1 MNTLMAAQ
9 KTEPIMS
16 DKNHADFG
24 KGATGRALDE
34 LCINTIRT
42 LTIDAVQKAESGHP
56 GLPMGCADFA
66 YILWTKY
73 LKHNPANPSW
83 KDRDRFVLSAGH
95 GSMLLYSLLHLCG
108 YESVSLDEIK
118 NFRQWGSHTP
128 GHPEHEVPGVE
139 TTTGPL
145 GQGAGNAVGIAIGEA
160 WQRAVFGE
168 VADHH
173 TYAIVSDGDLMEGVA
188 AEAASLAGHLGLN
201 RLIFFYDDN
210 QVSIEGKTELAYSD
224 DVASRFRGYRWNVI
238 SIDGQ
243 DHDQIVK
250 ALDAARAEKQRPTI
264 IIGKTVIG
272 YGSPKLQGTPKA
284 HSDAFGVE
292 EVAATKRNL
301 GWPDDAFFL
310 VPDSVRARFAEV
322 KTKGIQAEAEWKKRF
337 DSWARAN
344 PDRAAAWDACWEKK
358 IPADLEKQ
366 MPKFDPAKPDAT
378 RNAGGK
384 VVELLFKTVPAFIGG
399 SADLAPST
407 KTWIKE
413 YGSFE
418 KETPSG
424 RNLHFGVREHGMG
437 AILNGLAYHGGFI
450 PFGSTFFVFSDYMR
464 PAMRLAALG
473 RLQVIYVFTHD
484 SIFVGEDGPTH
495 EPVEQA
501 ASLRAM
507 PNMTVIRPGDSA
519 ETAYAW
525 IAALNNRQGPT
536 SLLLTRQNLPQ
547 IDRTRYGK
555 AADLLKGA
563 YVLAGAPDEK
573 ILFLATG
580 SEVHLALAAHEKLLA
595 EGIGSRVVAMPSWE
609 LFEKQDRKYKDSV
622 IPPSLKKRIA
632 VEAGAALGWDRYMGP
647 EGVFIGMTR
656 FGASAPYKVNA
667 EKFGF
672 TVENV
677 LARARQLLG

>member
-1 MNTLMAAQ
+1 METLIESEKAA
-9 KTEPIMS
+9 MS
-16 DKNHADFG
+16 GTKHAEFG
-24 KGATGRALDE
+24 KGATGKALDE

-66 YILWTKY
+66 YILWTRF
-73 LKHNPANPSW
+73 LKHNPANPEW

-108 YESVSLDEIK
+108 YKSVSLDDIK
-118 NFRQWGSHTP
+118 QFRQWGSRTP
-128 GHPEHEVPGVE
+128 GHPEHEDTPGVE

-145 GQGAGNAVGIAIGEA
+145 GQGAGNAVGIAIAEA

-168 VADHH
+168 VADHY

-188 AEAASLAGHLGLN
+188 AEAVSLAGHLGLG

-210 QVSIEGKTELAYSD
+210 EVTIEGKTDLAYSD
-224 DVASRFRGYRWNVI
+224 DVAKRFEGYKWQVLK
-238 SIDGQ
+238 IDGQ

-250 ALDAARAEKQRPTI
+250 AIEAAKADGDRPTI
-264 IIGKTVIG
+264 IIGRTTIG
-272 YGSPKLQGTPKA
+272 FGSPKLQGTPKA
-284 HSDAFGVE
+284 HSDAFGAE

-301 GWPDDAFFL
+301 GWPEDAFFL
-310 VPDSVRARFAEV
+310 VPDAVRTRFADV
-322 KTKGIQAEAEWKKRF
+322 KAAGARAEAEWQKRF
-337 DSWARAN
+337 DAWAKAA
-344 PDRAAAWDACWEKK
+344 PDRAQLWNDCWDKK
-358 IPADLEKQ
+358 VPSDLVRL

-384 VVELLFKTVPAFIGG
+384 VLEVLFKAVPSLMGG

-407 KTWIKE
+407 KTWVKE
-413 YGSFE
+413 FGSFQ
-418 KETPSG
+418 KATPSG
-424 RNLHFGVREHGMG
+424 RNLHFGVREHGMA

-450 PFGSTFFVFSDYMR
+450 PFGATFFVFSDFMR

-473 RLQVIYVFTHD
+473 HLQVIYVFTHD

-495 EPVEQA
+495 EPIEQI

-507 PNMTVIRPGDSA
+507 PNMTVIRPSDSN
-519 ETAYAW
+519 ETACAW
-525 IAALNNRQGPT
+525 IAALNNRKGPT
-536 SLLLTRQNLPQ
+536 CLLLTRQNLPV
-547 IDRTRYGK
+547 IDQARYGK
-555 AADLLKGA
+555 ADGLFKGA
-563 YVLAGAPDEK
+563 YVLASSPDEK
-573 ILFLATG
+573 ILFMATG
-580 SEVHLALAAHEKLLA
+580 SEVHLVLEAHEKLKA

-609 LFEKQDRKYKDSV
+609 LFEKQDEAYRNSV
-622 IPPSLKKRIA
+622 IPPALRKRLA
-632 VEAGAALGWDRYMGP
+632 VEAGVSLGWDRYLGP
-647 EGVFIGMTR
+647 DGRFVGMSR

-672 TVENV
+672 TVDNV
-677 LARARQLLG
+677 LTQARKLLS

>member
-1 MNTLMAAQ
+1 MRET
-9 KTEPIMS
+9 KHS
-16 DKNHADFG
+16 DFG
-24 KGATGRALDE
+24 KGLTGQSLDQ

-42 LTIDAVQKAESGHP
+42 LTIDAVQTAESGHP

-66 YILWTKY
+66 YILWTRF
-73 LKHNPANPSW
+73 LKHNPANPFW

-108 YESVSLDEIK
+108 YQSVSLDEIK
-118 NFRQWGSHTP
+118 HFRQWGSKTP
-128 GHPEHEVPGVE
+128 GHPEHRDTPGVE

-145 GQGAGNAVGIAIGEA
+145 GQGAGNAAGIAIAEA

-168 VADHH
+168 IVDHY

-188 AEAASLAGHLGLN
+188 AESVSLAGHLGLG
-201 RLIFFYDDN
+201 RLVFFYDDN
-210 QVSIEGKTELAYSD
+210 GVSIEGKTELAYSD
-224 DVASRFRGYRWNVI
+224 DVATRFRGYHWHVLE
-238 SIDGQ
+238 IDGH
-243 DHDQIVK
+243 DHGQIVK
-250 ALDAARAEKQRPTI
+250 ALEAARAEKDRPTI
-264 IIGKTVIG
+264 IIGKTTIG
-272 YGSPKLQGTPKA
+272 FGSPKFQGTPKA
-284 HSDAFGVE
+284 HSDAFGAE

-301 GWPDDAFFL
+301 GWPEDAFFL
-310 VPDSVRARFAEV
+310 VPDAVRKRFAEV
-322 KTKGIQAEAEWKKRF
+322 AEKGVRAEADWEDCF
-337 DSWARAN
+337 EQWAKAN
-344 PDRAAAWDACWEKK
+344 PDLTAKWNHCWNKT

-366 MPKFDPAKPDAT
+366 MPKFDPAKPEAT
-378 RNAGGK
+378 RNSGAK
-384 VVELLFKTVPAFIGG
+384 VLELLFKAVPSLMGG

-418 KETPSG
+418 KATPSG

-450 PFGSTFFVFSDYMR
+450 PFGSTFFIFTDYMR

-473 RLQVIYVFTHD
+473 HLQVIYVLTHD

-495 EPVEQA
+495 EPVEHI
-501 ASLRAM
+501 ASFRAM
-507 PNMTVIRPGDSA
+507 PNMAVIRPSDSN

-536 SLLLTRQNLPQ
+536 CLLLTRQNVPV
-547 IDRTRYGK
+547 IDQAKYGK
-555 AADLLKGA
+555 AAGLLKGA
-563 YVLAGAPDEK
+563 YVLSGAPDEK

-580 SEVHLALAAHEKLLA
+580 SEVHLALQAHERLKA
-595 EGIGSRVVAMPSWE
+595 DGIGSRVVAMPSWE
-609 LFEKQDRKYKDSV
+609 LFEKQDQKYRDSV
-622 IPPSLKKRIA
+622 IPPALKKRLAI
-632 VEAGAALGWDRYMGP
+632 EAGVALGWEKYLGA
-647 EGVFIGMTR
+647 GGIFIGMSR

-677 LARARQLLG
+677 LAKAKELLG